1 MSNIVPYEIT
11 TVRVVVRFSLDIC
24 FLALNELATFRATLY
39 DAEDKVVEA
48 VNVIIQ
54 GEDYARWSTN
64 DDYII
69 NYIANELGFTRAQ

>member
-1 MSNIVPYEIT
+1 MSNILPYEIT
-11 TVRVVVRFSLDIC
+11 TVRVVVRFSLDIS

-48 VNVIIQ
+48 VNVTIQ

-69 NYIANELGFTRAQ
+69 NFIANELGFTRA